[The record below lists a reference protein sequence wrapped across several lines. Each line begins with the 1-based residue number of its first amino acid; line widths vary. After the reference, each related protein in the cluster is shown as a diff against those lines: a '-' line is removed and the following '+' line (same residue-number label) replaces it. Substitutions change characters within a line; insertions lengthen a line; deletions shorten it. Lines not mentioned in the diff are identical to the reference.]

1 MMKITLNKKPLKHL
15 SNSKKLANELTP
27 QAAGGYDVTSP
38 HNKGC
43 ISYQGM
49 TCPTSPYDPA
59 C

>member
-1 MMKITLNKKPLKHL
+1 MKIKLHKKPLKKL
-15 SNSKKLANELTP
+15 SESSTLPRELTP
-27 QAAGGYDVTSP
+27 QAAGGMYATSP

-43 ISYQGM
+43 ISYLGM